1 MVSYDINM
9 PYLGGGSLSCTNGQT
24 LCSGATSGVELGV
37 VAKRRGMILDT
48 YHTLVLPTAD
58 GGVTRMA
65 QGKVNIMAVN
75 EKVGKQRPIFQN
87 GVWKSLA
94 LNLLDER
101 MAAGLSGVAKP
112 GA

>member
-1 MVSYDINM
+1 MILICRISVEGLCLVQMDK
-9 PYLGGGSLSCTNGQT
+9 PCVPGQ
-24 LCSGATSGVELGV
+24 LAASELGV

-65 QGKVNIMAVN
+65 QGKVNSMAVN

>member
-1 MVSYDINM
+1 
-9 PYLGGGSLSCTNGQT
+9 
-24 LCSGATSGVELGV
+24 
-37 VAKRRGMILDT
+37 
-48 YHTLVLPTAD
+48 
-58 GGVTRMA
+58 MA